1 MAFDR
6 EAARQAGYSDAEI
19 DAYLREEQNKKR
31 APAPAPAEEVGEPP
45 APTTVV
51 PEAGG
56 GVAGA
61 ATTAGL
67 AVAPYVATGAA
78 GAAAALGANKLYGAW
93 KQSAQAAQ
101 ALADAKLASEQG
113 IAQRAAARAMP
124 VPSGPVAPTA
134 SPILDAAGRPFAPTA
149 PAAPVA
155 PTAAPAMPAQPAQ
168 AGLLDKTTAMIR
180 QLAANKALQSA
191 VRGAGGVAAALTP
204 GNIGQ
209 NYNFPQSG
217 PLRGSEI
224 NPQTG
229 RPWTQQELAAYR
241 AQYGE

>member
-6 EAARQAGYSDAEI
+6 EAAKQAGYSDEEI
-19 DAYLREEQNKKR
+19 DAYLAEEANKKKTPA
-31 APAPAPAEEVGEPP
+31 APATTSLTPP
-45 APTTVV
+45 DSTTVV

-61 ATTAGL
+61 AATAGL
-67 AVAPYVATGAA
+67 AAAPYVVPAA
-78 GAAAALGANKLYGAW
+78 GGAAAALGAKHLYNKWDA
-93 KQSAQAAQ
+93 SAKAAQ

-113 IAQRAAARAMP
+113 IAERWAAKQAAQAMP
-124 VPSGPVAPTA
+124 KGPVAPTT
-134 SPILDAAGRPFAPTA
+134 SPILDAAGRPFAPTT

-155 PTAAPAMPAQPAQ
+155 PAAPAAAPAPTAQPSIVDRATQ
-168 AGLLDKTTAMIR
+168 MVR
-180 QLAANKALQSA
+180 QLALDKVVKGGL
-191 VRGAGGVAAALTP
+191 GVAAAVTP

-229 RPWTQQELAAYR
+229 RPWTPQELTAYR
-241 AQYGE
+241 AQYGQ

>member
-6 EAARQAGYSDAEI
+6 EAARQAGYSEEEI
-19 DAYLREEQNKKR
+19 DAYLSETPKERKQQ
-31 APAPAPAEEVGEPP
+31 AQPLAQVGEPP

-61 ATTAGL
+61 ATSAGL
-67 AVAPYVATGAA
+67 AVAPYLATGAGAA
-78 GAAAALGANKLYGAW
+78 GAALLGNKLYSGW
-93 KQSAQAAQ
+93 KQGAQAAQ

-124 VPSGPVAPTA
+124 MPTPSGPVAPQ
-134 SPILDAAGRPFAPTA
+134 ILDAAGRPFAPTT
-149 PAAPVA
+149 PTAPVA
-155 PTAAPAMPAQPAQ
+155 PTVPAAAPAQAAQPSIIDRATQ
-168 AGLLDKTTAMIR
+168 MVR
-180 QLAANKALQSA
+180 QLALDKVVKGGL
-191 VRGAGGVAAALTP
+191 GAAAALTP

-241 AQYGE
+241 AQFGQ